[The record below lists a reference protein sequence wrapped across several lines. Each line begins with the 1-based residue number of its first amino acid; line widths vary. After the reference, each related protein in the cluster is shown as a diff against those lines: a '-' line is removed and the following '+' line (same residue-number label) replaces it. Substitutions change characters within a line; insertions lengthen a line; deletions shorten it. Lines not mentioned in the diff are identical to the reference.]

1 MRILHLISGL
11 GIGGAE
17 RQLCLLSAK
26 LARRGI
32 RQQVVAMTTGGRNRH
47 ELESSGID
55 VIELGVSRG
64 AVSLRAIWELRQ
76 LITQSAPDIVHSW
89 MYHANLAATIA
100 TLGVPG
106 RPTLIWAIRSSLESS
121 HTYKRLTRLV
131 IEANKWCSGLPA
143 RIVFNS
149 RSSALQH
156 ANNGFDMHGQLTIAN
171 GIDVDK
177 FSPSPRMRGAIRAS
191 LGLREDQ
198 FVVGN
203 AARLDPSKDHPA
215 LLAAFAQFA
224 GKVLS
229 ACLIM
234 CGDHVND
241 SNGALV
247 TSLHKLKIRDR
258 VILLGERTDMADVMA
273 SWDVGLSSSIREGF
287 PNMIA
292 ECMACGVPCV
302 TTDVG
307 DSSDIVGDT
316 GFVVPAGNIDS
327 LAQGLDRASA
337 LTPSARQS
345 LGLAARARIE
355 QLYSVDQMIQRYLD
369 LYAELMSLRV
379 HARSAPQSMQK

>member
-17 RQLCLLSAK
+17 RQLCLLS
-26 LARRGI
+26 RRLVRGGVK
-32 RQQVVAMTTGGRNRH
+32 QQVVAMTAGGWNRH
-47 ELESSGID
+47 ELESNGIG
-55 VIELGVSRG
+55 VIEMGVSRG
-64 AVSLRAIWELRQ
+64 AASLRAIWELRQ
-76 LITQSAPDIVHSW
+76 LITQSAPDILHSW

-100 TLGVPG
+100 TLGAPV

-149 RSSALQH
+149 RSSANQH
-156 ANNGFDMHGQLTIAN
+156 ANDGFDMHGQLIIAN

-177 FSPSPRMRGAIRAS
+177 FSPSPRMRAVIRTG

-203 AARLDPSKDHPA
+203 AARLDPSKNHPA
-215 LLAAFAQFA
+215 LLEAFARFA
-224 GKVLS
+224 DKVPS

-234 CGDHVND
+234 CGDQVND

-247 TSLHKLKIRDR
+247 ASLLELKIRDR
-258 VILLGERTDMADVMA
+258 VILLGERTDVADVMA
-273 SWDVGLSSSIREGF
+273 SWDVGISSSIREGF

-302 TTDVG
+302 ATDVG

-316 GFVVPAGNIDS
+316 GFVVPAGNSDS
-327 LAQGLDRASA
+327 LAQGLDRVSV
-337 LTPSARQS
+337 LTSSGRQS

-355 QLYSVDQMIQRYLD
+355 RLYSVDQMTQRYLD
-369 LYAELMSLRV
+369 LYVELMLLRDC
-379 HARSAPQSMQK
+379 ARPRPQSVQK